1 MVKLDLLLTFSKLSM
16 EVLELE
22 EQQVEMEVPHLN
34 A

>member
-22 EQQVEMEVPHLN
+22 EQQVEIEVPHLN